1 MYKSTKKRTIYAMKE
16 KLNVNRIPELKQE
29 ILDLTEKEKNQL
41 LIRLINKDQLLIE
54 QLHFRLL
61 ENEFDLIQRFEDL
74 KQEIDTTLQQNLKNI
89 INARFNS
96 GSKLYL
102 KLLRSLSGKINHF
115 AKVTKSF
122 ENEIEL
128 RTFLLIESSKLY
140 KKVQNEDSVFG
151 FKTRIYQ
158 ATRVKA
164 ILKLWEKLHEDL
176 QYDFTLNYTDDLQL
190 YVVNSLKSE
199 LTANN
204 IDLSKIL

>member
-1 MYKSTKKRTIYAMKE
+1 MKE

-74 KQEIDTTLQQNLKNI
+74 KLEIDTTLQQNLKNI
-89 INARFNS
+89 TNARFNS

-151 FKTRIYQ
+151 YKTRTYQ
-158 ATRVKA
+158 ATRVKT

-190 YVVNSLKSE
+190 HVVNSLKSE
-199 LTANN
+199 LNSN
-204 IDLSKIL
+204 KIDLSKML

>member
-1 MYKSTKKRTIYAMKE
+1 MKE

-74 KQEIDTTLQQNLKNI
+74 KLEIDTTLQQNLKNI
-89 INARFNS
+89 TNARFNS

-122 ENEIEL
+122 ENEIDL

-151 FKTRIYQ
+151 YKTRTYQ
-158 ATRVKA
+158 ATRVKT

-190 YVVNSLKSE
+190 HVVNSLKSE
-199 LTANN
+199 LNSN
-204 IDLSKIL
+204 KIDLSKML

>member
-1 MYKSTKKRTIYAMKE
+1 MKE

-74 KQEIDTTLQQNLKNI
+74 KLEIDTTLQQNLKNI
-89 INARFNS
+89 TNARFNS

-151 FKTRIYQ
+151 YKTRTYQ
-158 ATRVKA
+158 ATRVKT

-199 LTANN
+199 LNSN
-204 IDLSKIL
+204 KIDLSKML